1 MPDDGVES
9 VATSLPEPVEE
20 SESEIAADGSS
31 EYEHLAV
38 ALEGAQPPVDVLST
52 SSAGPAAVRGGAMR
66 VGGYIVGALVS
77 VLSAALLFRHLGVK
91 DTGSYVTALS
101 LVAIVAAISDLG
113 LTGVGVR
120 ELSRTPP
127 DERWPLAR
135 DLLGLRLTL
144 TVIGGLLMIAIAWV
158 VYSATLAAGVALA
171 CLGLALQAT
180 QDNLA
185 LPLTIGLRLGRV
197 SALDLTRQL
206 LTTIL
211 TVVLVFAG
219 ATLVVFL
226 GMSIP
231 VGVVVLLLTAR
242 LVRDIRAIS
251 PTFSWS
257 RWQRFIRAM
266 LPYSAATAA
275 ASLYL
280 RVAIMLLSVLGSA
293 TELGYFSV
301 SFRIIEVLTLLPA
314 LLVGS
319 AFPILAHAAKDDHKR
334 LGYALGRLFDAIA
347 IVGAWVAVSIAVG
360 APLAIRIVGGPK
372 FAPADSVLAFQGVS
386 LGAMFVTFVW
396 GYALLSLGLYRTI
409 LILTLSGL
417 VVSAMLVAPLSL
429 LDGAQG
435 AAIGTGVA
443 ELTMAVAQCIAVV
456 RTRPAL
462 RPSLRVLPPVA
473 VAGALGLAPLLLTGI
488 PTIARLCL
496 STVAF
501 AAVLLVTRAFP
512 VELLDLLPPFLRDRV
527 PRAWGRA

>member
-31 EYEHLAV
+31 GSEHLAV

-113 LTGVGVR
+113 LTSVGVR

-185 LPLTIGLRLGRV
+185 LPLTIELRLGRV

-242 LVRDIRAIS
+242 LVRGVRASRRRSAGVAGSGS
-251 PTFSWS
+251 PGRCCPTRRRRRPRPCTCGS
-257 RWQRFIRAM
+257 RSCCCRCSRA
-266 LPYSAATAA
+266 PPSSATS
-275 ASLYL
+275 ASLT
-280 RVAIMLLSVLGSA
+280 GS
-293 TELGYFSV
+293 SK
-301 SFRIIEVLTLLPA
+301 S
-314 LLVGS
+314 
-319 AFPILAHAAKDDHKR
+319 
-334 LGYALGRLFDAIA
+334 
-347 IVGAWVAVSIAVG
+347 
-360 APLAIRIVGGPK
+360 
-372 FAPADSVLAFQGVS
+372 
-386 LGAMFVTFVW
+386 
-396 GYALLSLGLYRTI
+396 
-409 LILTLSGL
+409 
-417 VVSAMLVAPLSL
+417 
-429 LDGAQG
+429 
-435 AAIGTGVA
+435 
-443 ELTMAVAQCIAVV
+443 
-456 RTRPAL
+456 
-462 RPSLRVLPPVA
+462 
-473 VAGALGLAPLLLTGI
+473 
-488 PTIARLCL
+488 
-496 STVAF
+496 
-501 AAVLLVTRAFP
+501 
-512 VELLDLLPPFLRDRV
+512 
-527 PRAWGRA
+527 